1 MRFVSDRSLRSL
13 SLAVMLALAGAGVLR
28 AQEEGSSSDATP
40 ESLIKAVKEAVDAKK
55 YGAALKDA
63 QQLQSALAK
72 LRVEQLKALMP
83 GAPADWTAEPATD
96 EPQTAMFAGLGV
108 TVKREYRKGDAE
120 VNATLLSDS
129 PMVAGVAAMMTNP
142 MLLQGNANMSTVTIQ
157 GRKCVLEHDKESK
170 SIKLSVLLNGN
181 TALLTFEGNGVE
193 RKDVTETLCKAFD
206 FAAIEKALQN

>member
-1 MRFVSDRSLRSL
+1 MRVMSGRSLRFL
-13 SLAVMLALAGAGVLR
+13 FLAVLLAFAGTGVLR

-40 ESLIKAVKEAVDAKK
+40 ESLIKSVKEAVDAKK

-72 LRVEQLKALMP
+72 LRVEQLNALMP
-83 GAPADWTAEPATD
+83 AAPADWTAEPATG
-96 EPQTAMFAGLGV
+96 ETQTAMFAGLGV
-108 TVKREYRKGDAE
+108 SVKREYRKGDAG

-129 PMVAGVAAMMTNP
+129 PMVAGIAAMMTNP
-142 MLLQGNANMSTVTIQ
+142 MLLQGSPNMSTVTIQ
-157 GRKCVLEHDKESK
+157 GRKCLLEHDKEGK
-170 SIKLSVLLNGN
+170 SVKLSVLLNGN
-181 TALLTFEGNGVE
+181 TSLLTFEGNGVE

>member
-1 MRFVSDRSLRSL
+1 
-13 SLAVMLALAGAGVLR
+13 
-28 AQEEGSSSDATP
+28 
-40 ESLIKAVKEAVDAKK
+40 
-55 YGAALKDA
+55 
-63 QQLQSALAK
+63 
-72 LRVEQLKALMP
+72 
-83 GAPADWTAEPATD
+83 
-96 EPQTAMFAGLGV
+96 
-108 TVKREYRKGDAE
+108 
-120 VNATLLSDS
+120 
-129 PMVAGVAAMMTNP
+129 